1 MEKVYTFDYC
11 DCIYESAFYTVSLH
25 RTKKGAEMAMEYHKA
40 EKLKEFNDLYDKSTQ
55 KEYGFKFGQMESW
68 RVSEMDIQD

>member
-25 RTKKGAEMAMEYHKA
+25 RTKKGAEIAMEFHKA
-40 EKLKEFNDLYDKSTQ
+40 EKLKEFNDLYDKPTQ
-55 KEYGFKFGQMESW
+55 NEYDFKFGQMEAW
-68 RVSEMDIQD
+68 RVSEMNIQE